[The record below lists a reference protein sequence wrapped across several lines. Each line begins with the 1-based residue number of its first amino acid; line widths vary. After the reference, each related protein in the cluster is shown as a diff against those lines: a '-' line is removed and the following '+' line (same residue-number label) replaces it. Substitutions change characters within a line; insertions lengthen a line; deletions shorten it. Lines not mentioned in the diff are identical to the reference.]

1 MKKTNATNNLY
12 IEMENMVKKAIV
24 IIQDEASHFSQKTK
38 THYSGSEDDLVTSAD
53 IKAQAMYVEDIQTL
67 FPGEG
72 LIGEENGLNIEAEVG
87 YGYFTIDPLDG
98 TKAFGRLQ
106 STGGGRMIAHVQN
119 GIVDAICIG
128 DINTG
133 EIYGFGPGHEPTRTR
148 FGVKTVLKI
157 DTSISL
163 NKKYVILRDNPKHFP
178 DVLQKM
184 LDIETGGLFKDMEIT
199 SGSIGLNVARLW
211 KNETAML
218 IFKTNSFDTPWDNTP
233 IIGMNKVLDIV
244 HIKFDPITLE
254 TEIIEPEIPKDV
266 VKRKWIEILT
276 HKDYANEIM
285 NWIKENK

>member
-24 IIQDEASHFSQKTK
+24 IIQDEAAHFSQKAK

-53 IKAQAMYVEDIQTL
+53 IKTQAMYVEDIQTI

-106 STGGGRMIAHVQN
+106 STGSGTMIAHVQN

-133 EIYGFGPGHEPTRTR
+133 EIYGFGLGHEPTRTR
-148 FGVKTVLKI
+148 FGVKTPLIINTVGM
-157 DTSISL
+157 S
-163 NKKYVILRDNPKHFP
+163 KKYVTLRGLAEGYPEVIQKIIKFDNKDLFNGA
-178 DVLQKM
+178 
-184 LDIETGGLFKDMEIT
+184 DITGA
-199 SGSIGLNVARLW
+199 SIGLAVARVW
-211 KNETAML
+211 KSEVSAIIIQPGFN
-218 IFKTNSFDTPWDNTP
+218 TPWDNTP
-233 IIGMNKVLDIV
+233 VVGMNNALGIV
-244 HIKFDPITLE
+244 HIRVDLDGNAKVYEQPIIQQVSERL
-254 TEIIEPEIPKDV
+254 
-266 VKRKWIEILT
+266 WFEILV
-276 HKDYANEIM
+276 HKDYADKVL